1 MAEEITRSFMA
12 TETTPAFDIYKLQ
25 AWYLKNRKQV
35 IWVATGIAAIV
46 LVGSFTAWKRGE
58 AETTAS
64 EAVSN
69 VSLPMAAGGSS
80 MGAATA
86 EAYLRV
92 AAQYPDSKAATRAIL
107 LAAGTYY
114 SEGQFEQARLTFEKF
129 TRAHRDS
136 PLMGE
141 ALLGIASCYDA
152 LGRTNEAVNAYKD
165 LVDRH
170 PNENVAPQARFA
182 LARLYETQNM
192 IEQARTL
199 YEDVAKTDPNSSL
212 GSEAGIRLE
221 ELKILYPPPAPPP
234 STTVPPTITPIV
246 TPETPA
252 ATTPAPTPGL
262 LISNLPPPPPASTGA
277 APATPKP

>member
-1 MAEEITRSFMA
+1 MA

-35 IWVATGIAAIV
+35 IWVSTGVAAIV

-58 AETTAS
+58 AEATAS

-69 VSLPMAAGGSS
+69 VSLPMAAGGPS

-86 EAYLRV
+86 DAYLRV
-92 AAQYPDSKAATRAIL
+92 AAQYPDSRAAARAIL

-114 SEGQFEQARLTFEKF
+114 SEGQYEQARLTFEKF

-141 ALLGIASCYDA
+141 ALLGIAACYDA
-152 LGRTNEAVNAYKD
+152 LGRTNEAGNAYKD

-170 PNENVAPQARFA
+170 PNENVTPQARFA
-182 LARLYETQNM
+182 LARLYESQNM
-192 IEQARTL
+192 IEQSRAL
-199 YEDVAKTDPNSSL
+199 YEDVTKSDPSGSL
-212 GSEAGIRLE
+212 GSEAGMRLE
-221 ELKILYPPPAPPP
+221 ELKIKYPPPAPP
-234 STTVPPTITPIV
+234 VTP

-252 ATTPAPTPGL
+252 APPPTL
-262 LISNLPPPPPASTGA
+262 LLSNLPPVAPTTTT
-277 APATPKP
+277 PATNQP